1 MLPPYIGVILVLPC
15 MFDWPAM
22 TKTGTMLEVSITS
35 SSLEA
40 GATLGVGLATQAAK
54 PNKEVAAKNKKL
66 RFFIYDSSDT
76 FLL

>member
-1 MLPPYIGVILVLPC
+1 
-15 MFDWPAM
+15 
-22 TKTGTMLEVSITS
+22 MLEVSITS

-40 GATLGVGLATQAAK
+40 GATLGATLGVGLATQEAK